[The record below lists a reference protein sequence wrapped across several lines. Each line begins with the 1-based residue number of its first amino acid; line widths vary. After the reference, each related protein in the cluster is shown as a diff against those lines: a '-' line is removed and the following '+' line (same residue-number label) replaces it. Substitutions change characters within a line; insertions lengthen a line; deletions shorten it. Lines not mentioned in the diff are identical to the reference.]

1 MLSSQEIRQRYLN
14 YFKKLGHKVQPSASL
29 IPINDPSL
37 LWINSGVATMKR
49 YFDGTETPE
58 NPRITSSQKS
68 IRTNDIENVGYTA
81 RHHTLFEMLGNFSI
95 GDYFKKEVIPWAWD
109 FLTSKEEGLG
119 LDPGKLYVTY
129 YPEDEETK
137 EIWIKTGVPESH
149 IVPVEDNFWDIGQGP
164 CGPDSE
170 IFFDRGPEFQ
180 DLAEDDPE
188 NYPGG
193 ENERY
198 LEIWNLVFS
207 EFNHKS
213 DGTYVPLPH
222 KNVDT
227 GMGLERVVSVLQNAP
242 TNFET
247 DLFLPIIQA
256 VEAQSPIKYG
266 ESKNTDVSFKVIAD
280 HIRAVTFAIG
290 DGALPSNEGRGYI
303 IRRLIRRSVMHGQRL
318 GIKDS
323 FLSGLV
329 KVVVKIMSGYY
340 PELKE
345 SESFIEKVIR
355 NEEDRFHETLN
366 DGLTILNEK
375 LALLKNTDK
384 TMLSGEDAFQLYDTY
399 GFPLELTIE
408 YAKDEGF
415 SVDNEGFETAMKE
428 QQERAR
434 AARNVDASMHEQSNT
449 LRYITVPSQFVG
461 YSETTDHGVLKT
473 IVSGDK
479 LVDKADAS
487 DEVQLVF
494 DQTPFYAEMGGQIAD
509 TGVIGSEDGT
519 PVGRVTNVQHAPNG
533 QNLHT
538 VILEK
543 KIEVGKTY
551 VLVVDE
557 LRRRRIENNHTA
569 THLLHQ
575 ALKDVLGK
583 HANQAGSLVAPD
595 YLRFDF
601 SHFGQVTDQEINQ
614 MEEIVNEKIWEA
626 IPVLTHETTL
636 EKAKKMGAM
645 ALFGEKY
652 GHDVRVVDVDNW
664 SLELC
669 GGTHVKNTADLGL
682 FKIVS
687 ESGIGAGVRR
697 IEAVTS
703 KEAYRYLT
711 DRVELLKQVAVSLKA
726 PTVDAVPQRLE
737 QLKTSQKELNSALES
752 LKAKAIHQAAETLM
766 DQATTVGSYSL
777 ISAELPNKS
786 IDELRT
792 LADEWRQKKAS
803 DVLILGTSVGDKVNL
818 LVAVSDETVKKGIK
832 AGVLIKAIS
841 PAINGGGGGRPT
853 LAQAGG
859 SNPSGIKNA
868 FDIAKKWLSDQK

>member
-170 IFFDRGPEFQ
+170 IFFDRGLEFQ

-449 LRYITVPSQFVG
+449 LRDITVPSQFVG
-461 YSETTDHGVLKT
+461 YSETTSHGVLKT

-614 MEEIVNEKIWEA
+614 MEETVNEKIWEA

>member
-461 YSETTDHGVLKT
+461 YSETTSHGVLKT

>member
-329 KVVVKIMSGYY
+329 
-340 PELKE
+340 
-345 SESFIEKVIR
+345 
-355 NEEDRFHETLN
+355 
-366 DGLTILNEK
+366 
-375 LALLKNTDK
+375 
-384 TMLSGEDAFQLYDTY
+384 
-399 GFPLELTIE
+399 
-408 YAKDEGF
+408 
-415 SVDNEGFETAMKE
+415 
-428 QQERAR
+428 
-434 AARNVDASMHEQSNT
+434 
-449 LRYITVPSQFVG
+449 
-461 YSETTDHGVLKT
+461 
-473 IVSGDK
+473 
-479 LVDKADAS
+479 
-487 DEVQLVF
+487 
-494 DQTPFYAEMGGQIAD
+494 
-509 TGVIGSEDGT
+509 
-519 PVGRVTNVQHAPNG
+519 
-533 QNLHT
+533 
-538 VILEK
+538 
-543 KIEVGKTY
+543 
-551 VLVVDE
+551 
-557 LRRRRIENNHTA
+557 
-569 THLLHQ
+569 
-575 ALKDVLGK
+575 
-583 HANQAGSLVAPD
+583 
-595 YLRFDF
+595 
-601 SHFGQVTDQEINQ
+601 
-614 MEEIVNEKIWEA
+614 
-626 IPVLTHETTL
+626 
-636 EKAKKMGAM
+636 
-645 ALFGEKY
+645 
-652 GHDVRVVDVDNW
+652 
-664 SLELC
+664 
-669 GGTHVKNTADLGL
+669 
-682 FKIVS
+682 
-687 ESGIGAGVRR
+687 
-697 IEAVTS
+697 
-703 KEAYRYLT
+703 
-711 DRVELLKQVAVSLKA
+711 
-726 PTVDAVPQRLE
+726 
-737 QLKTSQKELNSALES
+737 
-752 LKAKAIHQAAETLM
+752 
-766 DQATTVGSYSL
+766 
-777 ISAELPNKS
+777 
-786 IDELRT
+786 
-792 LADEWRQKKAS
+792 
-803 DVLILGTSVGDKVNL
+803 
-818 LVAVSDETVKKGIK
+818 
-832 AGVLIKAIS
+832 
-841 PAINGGGGGRPT
+841 
-853 LAQAGG
+853 
-859 SNPSGIKNA
+859 
-868 FDIAKKWLSDQK
+868 